1 MENSAAIYTEL
12 GYFNLGGME
21 AAGLRFGIE

>member
-12 GYFNLGGME
+12 GDFNLGGME
-21 AAGLRFGIE
+21 AAELRFGTE